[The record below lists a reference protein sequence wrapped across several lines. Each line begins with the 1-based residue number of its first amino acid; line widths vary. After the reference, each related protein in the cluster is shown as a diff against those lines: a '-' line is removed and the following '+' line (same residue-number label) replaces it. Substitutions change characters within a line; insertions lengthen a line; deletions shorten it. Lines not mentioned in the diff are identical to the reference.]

1 MNFIKTMLI
10 TMIVDNFSFLNLL
23 IIVDKPFI
31 AE

>member
-10 TMIVDNFSFLNLL
+10 TMIVDNFSFFNLL
-23 IIVDKPFI
+23 IIVDKPLI

>member
-10 TMIVDNFSFLNLL
+10 TIIVDKFSFFNLL

>member
-10 TMIVDNFSFLNLL
+10 TMIVDNFLFFNLL